1 MRFEFVILLIT
12 IFVMSNIYTEG
23 KYVHV
28 MLSWKKYYQMAGIAL
43 GGFIIYFMLKKNPL
57 NMGSM
62 LATTNDYLKYMPIDK
77 GTSSILSPILDFTS
91 RKAYNHSQ
99 GMYGGSVPVIPVQSR
114 IETSGVGKPGERVKR
129 SVSNA
134 KKRFIGARQ
143 GWRCGQ
149 CQEQLSASYEVD
161 HKIRL
166 TDGGG
171 TEVDNLIALCRDC
184 HGYKTT
190 MEKM

>member
-1 MRFEFVILLIT
+1 MRIEIWIFLITGLLIFNT
-12 IFVMSNIYTEG
+12 YTDG
-23 KYVHV
+23 KYLK
-28 MLSWKKYYQMAGIAL
+28 MAFQYKKYYQMAGIAL

-91 RKAYNHSQ
+91 RQDYNHSQ

-114 IETSGVGKPGERVKR
+114 IETSGIGKPGERVKR

-166 TDGGG
+166 DQGGSNHI
-171 TEVDNLIALCRDC
+171 DNLVAMCREC
-184 HGYKTT
+184 HGMKTT
-190 MEKM
+190 MENL